1 VNAACVQMQWD
12 LEAAKALGPTLAI
25 LAAAL
30 AWLINK
36 ALTWSVWA
44 ADRFI
49 IRLEMMN
56 ALYADIATNLESE
69 RAYAN
74 KEDGERFLQLLTANL
89 PLEAPFVPYIAVEEK
104 NLVFNEAGTD
114 LRSLPPDIVLA
125 VVKYYNASAGLSRQ
139 LADFRSDAYLKI
151 GRRRQEGVFIDAYG
165 VGRKVCEL
173 GDEALRQLAS
183 RRRFY
188 DASRLAFLTAM
199 GIAGFLVLAYAAVT
213 LPHDSRWLSAAAEW
227 ASSCGA
233 PPGKTPS

>member
-114 LRSLPPDIVLA
+114 LRSLPP
-125 VVKYYNASAGLSRQ
+125 
-139 LADFRSDAYLKI
+139 
-151 GRRRQEGVFIDAYG
+151 AYG

-173 GDEALRQLAS
+173 GNEALRQLAS

-188 DASRLAFLTAM
+188 DASRLAFRTAM